1 MGFLSETLHGHPDG
15 CEMTHVNMVLGQVD
29 MYVRYT

>member
-1 MGFLSETLHGHPDG
+1 MGFLSETLHGHLDG
-15 CEMTHVNMVLGQVD
+15 CGMTGINMVLGQVD